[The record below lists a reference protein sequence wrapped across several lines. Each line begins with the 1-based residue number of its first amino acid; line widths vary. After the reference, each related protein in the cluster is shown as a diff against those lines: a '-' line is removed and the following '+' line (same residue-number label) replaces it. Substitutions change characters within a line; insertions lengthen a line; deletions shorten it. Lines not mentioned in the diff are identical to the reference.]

1 MRKATVYI
9 AYEKWDDYSLSTLA
23 GRTLAAMTD
32 NENFPEPRPSIEAYE
47 GLVNDYREK
56 HQIASNGG
64 SRMEREAKDNAK
76 AAVAQAMKELAFYVN
91 TIANGNRE
99 VLASS
104 GFELVSQRQAST
116 IPGIPANVRLLD
128 GRISGEMRL
137 MFSSMRSAWEYEYC
151 YATRVDESGIP
162 EWDEIFRTT
171 NSRLNYLDGFTP
183 GERVYARVR
192 ARNNKGA
199 GDWSEPV
206 SLIA

>member
-1 MRKATVYI
+1 
-9 AYEKWDDYSLSTLA
+9 
-23 GRTLAAMTD
+23 
-32 NENFPEPRPSIEAYE
+32 FPEPRPSIEAYE

-137 MFSSMRSAWEYEYC
+137 MFFSMRSAWAYEDRDVT
-151 YATRVDESGIP
+151 AVDVGRMLV
-162 EWDEIFRTT
+162 WDQI
-171 NSRLNYLDGFTP
+171 YG
-183 GERVYARVR
+183 
-192 ARNNKGA
+192 
-199 GDWSEPV
+199 
-206 SLIA
+206 